1 MAGNHPRNTIREAI
15 ENTLVSA
22 NFIDSSKIITGG
34 MYSTLKAKLPN
45 ILVYLADENITNLYN
60 NQPMNRYGRA
70 LNVYIVISTN
80 NTDRVSA
87 IIENEDLARSCE
99 EALLKPD
106 SDVISPLI
114 TYINLAGY
122 EVSEPRE
129 GSPVFKTQLIFTVNY
144 NDKF

>member
-1 MAGNHPRNTIREAI
+1 
-15 ENTLVSA
+15 
-22 NFIDSSKIITGG
+22 
-34 MYSTLKAKLPN
+34 
-45 ILVYLADENITNLYN
+45 
-60 NQPMNRYGRA
+60 MNRYGRA